1 MRTIGTKFVTFYQNN
16 SGGYYLIDDNVKHY
30 VIIEGYDLWQIGMN
44 RSSHHFN
51 KILKGWRDGETKM
64 DISIEANSKWLW
76 LMENSDRMFWI
87 SLDLCVINMILS
99 YVSNKF

>member
-1 MRTIGTKFVTFYQNN
+1 M
-16 SGGYYLIDDNVKHY
+16 VK
-30 VIIEGYDLWQIGMN
+30 L
-44 RSSHHFN
+44 R
-51 KILKGWRDGETKM
+51 M

>member
-1 MRTIGTKFVTFYQNN
+1 MNQEIMKLIIMVLQLI
-16 SGGYYLIDDNVKHY
+16 SGYGMLIFF
-30 VIIEGYDLWQIGMN
+30 ILWQIGMN
-44 RSSHHFN
+44 KSAGYFN
-51 KILKGWRDGETKM
+51 SILKGWRDGETKM

-99 YVSNKF
+99 YITNKF

>member
-1 MRTIGTKFVTFYQNN
+1 MKQEMMKLIVMILQLI
-16 SGGYYLIDDNVKHY
+16 SGYGLLIFFA
-30 VIIEGYDLWQIGMN
+30 LWQIGMN